1 MTHVTVIQHVHIFD
15 GSHVLPDDTVVVQ
28 DSTITAV
35 GSNLVPPPGATIVDG
50 TGRTLLPGLIDAH
63 THTFGPALQQ
73 ALIFGV
79 TTELDMFTDW
89 RLAQSMK
96 EQQVAGEGEDLPD
109 LRSAGT
115 AITAPGGH
123 GTQFG
128 LTIPTITGPLE
139 AQEFVDARIAEG
151 SDYIKIMYDDGKS
164 RGRSFNNISRETLAA
179 LVEATH
185 QRGKLA
191 VVHILAY
198 QAACDAVEVGA
209 DVLAH
214 LFFDQM
220 PADADFGHLVADH
233 HACVIPTLTVLE
245 SVTGGSGGIALV
257 NDAWL
262 APYLS
267 REDIGLLQSKYPPHG
282 TNAHPRNAEA
292 ALRQLKAAGVPILA
306 GTDASMPGTLHGASI
321 HRELE
326 LLVQAGLTPVE
337 ALTAAT
343 SRPARIF
350 SLTDRGRIAPGLRAD
365 LVLVDGDPSRDI
377 LTTRRIIGVWKRGVE
392 VDRRT
397 YRARL
402 EQEHSEAE
410 HRPAPVGSESGLV
423 SDFEDGQL
431 AARFGSGWQVTTE
444 SEGSWRSTAQMQVVP
459 EGANGG
465 KGSLLISGE
474 VRGESPLSWAGAVFL
489 PGETP
494 WEPANLSEKKGLT
507 FWVKGDGKTYRLMI
521 FAGRMGK
528 ASLPTIIPFMADG
541 RWQPISVD
549 FSHQRY
555 QIDTQALLGVAFVAV
570 PPAGQFV
577 FQIAHVR
584 FV

>member
-1 MTHVTVIQHVHIFD
+1 MRKTTVFHQVRIFD
-15 GSHVLPDDTVVVQ
+15 GKRVLLADTVLVEG
-28 DSTITAV
+28 DTITAV
-35 GSNLVPPPGATIVDG
+35 GSHLELPPEATLVDG
-50 TGRTLLPGLIDAH
+50 TGLTLLPGL
-63 THTFGPALQQ
+63 
-73 ALIFGV
+73 
-79 TTELDMFTDW
+79 
-89 RLAQSMK
+89 
-96 EQQVAGEGEDLPD
+96 
-109 LRSAGT
+109 
-115 AITAPGGH
+115 ITAPGGH

-128 LTIPTITGPLE
+128 LTIPTITGPEE
-139 AQEFVDARIAEG
+139 AKAFVDARIAEG

-164 RGRSFNNISRETLAA
+164 RGRSFNKMSRETLAA
-179 LVEATH
+179 VVAAVH

-191 VVHILAY
+191 VVHILDY
-198 QAACDAVEVGA
+198 QAACDAIEVGA

-220 PADADFGHLVADH
+220 PDGADIGRLVADH

-245 SVTGGSGGIALV
+245 DVTGGSGGTALV

-262 APYLS
+262 ALYLS

-282 TNAHPRNAEA
+282 THAHPRYAEA

-306 GTDASMPGTLHGASI
+306 GTDASMSGTMHGASL

-326 LLVQAGLTPVE
+326 LLVKAGLTPVE

-343 SRPARIF
+343 SRPAGVF
-350 SLTDRGRIAPGLRAD
+350 GLADRGRIAPGLRAD
-365 LVLVDGDPSRDI
+365 LVLVEGDPSRDI
-377 LTTRRIIGVWKRGVE
+377 LATRRIRGVWKRGVE
-392 VDRRT
+392 VDRRA

-402 EQEHSEAE
+402 EQERSEAE
-410 HRPAPVGSESGLV
+410 RRPAPVGSESGLV

-444 SEGSWRSTAQMQVVP
+444 SEGSGRATAQMQVVP

-474 VRGESPLSWAGAVFL
+474 VGGETPLSWAGAVFL

-494 WEPANLSEKKGLT
+494 WEPAKLSEKKGLT
-507 FWVKGDGKTYRLMI
+507 FWAKGDGKTHRVML

-528 ASLPTIIPFMADG
+528 ASLPTTIPFVADEQ
-541 RWQPISVD
+541 WQPIRVD
-549 FSHQRY
+549 FSQLRY
-555 QIDTQALLGVAFVAV
+555 QIDMQALLGVAFVASPSSAAASRGTPV
-570 PPAGQFV
+570 PGRRQARPNRDLRAGRSRLRHPAQ
-577 FQIAHVR
+577 
-584 FV
+584 